1 MITKPQSKSNDYKYG
16 LYLVATPIGNLKD
29 ISFRALEVLEK
40 SDYILCE
47 DTRVSKN
54 LLDKYQIKS
63 KLISNHKF
71 NEKKNTLKIIEYLK
85 SGKLISLI
93 SDAGTPSISDPG
105 LILVNEC
112 IKNNLNIFSIPGPSA
127 VTTAVAASGFS
138 DKYFFYGFLPEK
150 KNQIEDELK
159 KLSNFNHSLVFF
171 LSSKK
176 INKIIPGF
184 KKFFAG
190 RKVVFCREISKLYEE
205 YIRKN
210 IDELE
215 LFNNE
220 LKGELTIV
228 ISEKKEENTSQKLS
242 ESDINLIKKMIN
254 KLSTKEITDLITS
267 SKNISKKVVYNFCLK
282 LKNEN

>member
-1 MITKPQSKSNDYKYG
+1 MITKTQFKSNDYKNG

-29 ISFRALEVLEK
+29 ISYRSLEVLDK

-71 NEKKNTLKIIEYLK
+71 NEKKNTLKVIEYLK

-93 SDAGTPSISDPG
+93 SDAGMPSISDPG
-105 LILVNEC
+105 SVLVNEC

-127 VTTAVAASGFS
+127 VTSAVAASGFS
-138 DKYFFYGFLPEK
+138 DKFLFYGFLPEK
-150 KNQIEDELK
+150 KNQIEEELK
-159 KLSNFNHSLVFF
+159 KLSNFNYSLVFF

-176 INKIIPGF
+176 INKIIPEF
-184 KKFFAG
+184 KKFFVG
-190 RKVVFCREISKLYEE
+190 RKIVLCREISKLYEE
-205 YIRKN
+205 YIRKD

-220 LKGELTIV
+220 LKGEMTIV
-228 ISEKKEENTSQKLS
+228 ISEKKKESTSQKLS
-242 ESDINLIKKMIN
+242 ESDINIIKKMIN

-267 SKNISKKVVYNFCLK
+267 NKNISKKVVYNFCLK